1 MGKITFKIDYS
12 LLLSVAALLVISL
25 TFIYTASST
34 KAMEA
39 FGDDTFFLK
48 RQVVRILIGFIV
60 LVVALRVDY
69 RKILDKTPVLF
80 WISLTLLII
89 LLVAPESWT
98 VRGTR
103 RWLVIAGF
111 RFQPSVIAKYAL
123 ILMYAR
129 VLSMPD
135 IDMRNFLDSILP
147 QLLLTG
153 VVCGMIILE
162 PDLGTMLMVLM
173 ICILMLFV
181 AGARLWQL
189 AAVIFSGAAGA
200 ALGLILVPYQRTRVL
215 SFWYAYTGKGE
226 IGWQIKQSLISLGN
240 GGLTGIGLGGSRQ
253 KMHWLPD
260 PFTDFIGSIIG
271 EELGLLGTWFLIFLF
286 VVIIIRGFRIALSAP
301 DREGQLLAA
310 GITISIALY
319 AFMNFAVITHLAPP
333 TGIPIPFVSYGGSS
347 LVMNMFGIGILL
359 NIHHHGSSKRRKPA
373 RGVKSGRRI
382 SQRIIYGL

>member
-1 MGKITFKIDYS
+1 MQLVKAKIDYS
-12 LLLSVAALLVISL
+12 LLFSIAVLLVISL

-34 KAMEA
+34 KAMET

-48 RQVVRILIGFIV
+48 RQMLRILIGFVV
-60 LVVALRVDY
+60 LVLAMRIDYHRLLELTPIIFWVA
-69 RKILDKTPVLF
+69 
-80 WISLTLLII
+80 LTLLIV
-89 LLVAPESWT
+89 LLVAPHEWT
-98 VRGTR
+98 LRGSR
-103 RWLVIAGF
+103 RWLNIVGF
-111 RFQPSVIAKYAL
+111 RFQPSEIAKYAL

-135 IDMRNFLDSILP
+135 VNMKRFTDSILP
-147 QLLLTG
+147 QLILTG
-153 VVCGMIILE
+153 VVCGIIILE
-162 PDLGTMLMVLM
+162 PDMGTMLMVLM

-181 AGARLWQL
+181 AGAQIWHL
-189 AAVIFSGAAGA
+189 AAVFLSGLTGVAV
-200 ALGLILVPYQRTRVL
+200 ALVFVPYQRARL
-215 SFWYAYTGKGE
+215 MDFLHAYMGKGE

-286 VVIIIRGFRIALSAP
+286 TVIIFRGFRIALSAP

-310 GITISIALY
+310 GITISISLY
-319 AFMNFAVITHLAPP
+319 AFMNLAVITHLAPT

-347 LVMNMFGIGILL
+347 LIMNLFGVGILM
-359 NIHHHGSSKRRKPA
+359 NIYHHGSSKRRKPI
-373 RGVKSGRRI
+373 RGFLFNRS
-382 SQRIIYGL
+382 